1 MRRNNKNMQIIPV
14 PRSGQRHGTCFC
26 VNKKKNEV
34 KKGQNK
40 ICLHLPQKLNQKCK
54 KKNNKIIGTFS
65 RKLLCIICALKILNR
80 LFWSVW
86 VLRNRISWSETT
98 VNFWKVLDKWKERRE
113 KKWYLVINNINVF
126 IFWPNLGVINNDE
139 FFFYSICF
147 VFAQVGATHTHTP
160 THPVPQC

>member
-113 KKWYLVINNINVF
+113 KMISGYQQYKCFHFLAK
-126 IFWPNLGVINNDE
+126 LINNDE
-139 FFFYSICF
+139 FCF
-147 VFAQVGATHTHTP
+147 IRSVLFLHKSEQHTHTP